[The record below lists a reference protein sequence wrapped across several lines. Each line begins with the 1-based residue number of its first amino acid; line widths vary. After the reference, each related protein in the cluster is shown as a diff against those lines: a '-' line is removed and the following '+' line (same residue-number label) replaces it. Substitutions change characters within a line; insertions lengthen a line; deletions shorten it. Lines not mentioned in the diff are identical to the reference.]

1 VNLSPAY
8 RGRIFFMEGTI
19 MTGAVITQ
27 SAPFGKELEA
37 GKTYYWRPCGRS
49 ANQPYCDRSHK
60 SL

>member
-19 MTGAVITQ
+19 MTGAVIAQ
-27 SAPFGKELEA
+27 SAPFGNELEA
-37 GKTYYWRPCGRS
+37 GKTNYWRPCG
-49 ANQPYCDRSHK
+49 